1 MRLCGELLRKMERL
15 GLIAGNGRF
24 PILFAQSAKA
34 KGISL
39 IAVAIED
46 EASPEI
52 EKYVEK
58 LYWVGVAR
66 IGKLIKTLKDEQI
79 KKTVMAGGLTKS
91 HIHSKIK
98 HLKLMPDLR
107 TINLWYK
114 KLRDKH
120 DHSILEAVA
129 DELAEDG
136 IQLVSSI
143 EYVKHL
149 MAKKGCL
156 TKKVPSER
164 EMADIEFGW
173 KIAKDI
179 ARMEIGQCIVVKDK
193 IVLAVEAIEGTNET
207 IKRGGTLG
215 RGNVVVIKVSKKDQD
230 LRFDVPTIG
239 LETIDHLKESGV
251 STLAIESKKT
261 LILDK
266 DDTIESANKN
276 KIVII
281 AL

>member
-1 MRLCGELLRKMERL
+1 MQRL

-34 KGISL
+34 KGINI

-58 LYWVGVAR
+58 LYWVGIAR

-79 KKTVMAGGLTKS
+79 EKAVMAGGLTKS
-91 HIHSKIK
+91 HIHSK
-98 HLKLMPDLR
+98 LKLLKFRPDLR
-107 TINLWYK
+107 AINMWYK
-114 KLRDKH
+114 KLRSKH

-129 DELAEDG
+129 AELADDG
-136 IQLVSSI
+136 IELISSI
-143 EYVKHL
+143 DYVRHL

-156 TKKVPSER
+156 TKRVPTER
-164 EMADIEFGW
+164 EMADVEFGW

-179 ARMEIGQCIVVKDK
+179 ARMEIGQCIIVKDK
-193 IVLAVEAIEGTNET
+193 IVLAVEAIEGTNEA
-207 IKRGGTLG
+207 IKRGGKHG
-215 RGNVVVIKVSKKDQD
+215 RGKVVVIKISKKGQD

-239 LETIDHLKESGV
+239 LETINYLKKAGG
-251 STLAIESKKT
+251 STLAIEAAKT

-266 DDTIESANKN
+266 DETIELADKDNIS
-276 KIVII
+276 II

>member
-1 MRLCGELLRKMERL
+1 MERL

-24 PILFAQSAKA
+24 PVLFARSAKA
-34 KGISL
+34 KGVSVV
-39 IAVAIED
+39 AVAIED

-52 EKYVEK
+52 ENYVDK
-58 LYWVGVAR
+58 LHWVGVAR

-79 KKTVMAGGLTKS
+79 EKAVMAGGLTKS
-91 HIHSKIK
+91 HIHSK
-98 HLKLMPDLR
+98 LKLLKFRPDLR

-114 KLRDKH
+114 KLKSKH

-129 DELAEDG
+129 DELAKDG
-136 IQLVSSI
+136 IQLISPISYV
-143 EYVKHL
+143 EYL

-156 TKKVPSER
+156 TERAPTER
-164 EMADIEFGW
+164 EMADVEFGW
-173 KIAKDI
+173 NIAKEI
-179 ARMEIGQCIVVKDK
+179 ARLEIGQCIVVKDK

-207 IKRGGTLG
+207 IKRGGKLG
-215 RGNVVVIKVSKKDQD
+215 RRDVIVIKLSKKDQD

-239 LETIDHLKESGV
+239 PETVNHLKEAGV
-251 STLAIESKKT
+251 STLAIEAEKT

-266 DDTIESANKN
+266 EETIELANKN
-276 KIVII
+276 NISIF

>member
-1 MRLCGELLRKMERL
+1 MERL

-34 KGISL
+34 KGVNL

-58 LYWVGVAR
+58 LYWVGVAK
-66 IGKLIKTLKDEQI
+66 IGKLIKTLKDENI
-79 KKTVMAGGLTKS
+79 DKVVMAGGLTKS
-91 HIHSKIK
+91 HIHSKFK
-98 HLKLMPDLR
+98 HLKLRPDLR
-107 TINLWYK
+107 AINMWYK
-114 KLRDKH
+114 KLRSKH

-129 DELAEDG
+129 EELAEDG
-136 IQLVSSI
+136 IQLISSI
-143 EYVKHL
+143 DYVGHL
-149 MAKKGCL
+149 MAEKGCL
-156 TKKVPSER
+156 TKREPSDR
-164 EMADIEFGW
+164 EASDIEFGW
-173 KIAKDI
+173 KIAKEI
-179 ARMEIGQCIVVKDK
+179 AGMEIGQCIVVKDK

-207 IKRGGTLG
+207 IKRGGKLG
-215 RGNVVVIKVSKKDQD
+215 RSKVVVIKLSKKGQD

-239 LETIDHLKESGV
+239 TETINYLKEAGV
-251 STLAIESKKT
+251 STLAIESGKT

-266 DDTIESANKN
+266 KDTVKLADRN
-276 KIVII
+276 KISII

>member
-1 MRLCGELLRKMERL
+1 MKRL

-34 KGISL
+34 KGINV
-39 IAVAIED
+39 IAVAIKD

-58 LYWVGVAR
+58 LYWVGIAR

-79 KKTVMAGGLTKS
+79 EKTVMAGGLTKS
-91 HIHSKIK
+91 HIHSK
-98 HLKLMPDLR
+98 LKLLKLRPDLR
-107 TINLWYK
+107 AINMWYK
-114 KLRDKH
+114 KLKSKH

-129 DELAEDG
+129 GELADDG
-136 IQLVSSI
+136 IELISSI
-143 EYVKHL
+143 DYVKHL

-156 TKKVPSER
+156 TKKVPTER
-164 EMADIEFGW
+164 EMADVEFGW

-179 ARMEIGQCIVVKDK
+179 ARMEIGQCIIVKDK
-193 IVLAVEAIEGTNET
+193 IVLAVEAIEGTNEA
-207 IKRGGTLG
+207 IRRGGKLG
-215 RGNVVVIKVSKKDQD
+215 RGNVVVIKISKKGQD
-230 LRFDVPTIG
+230 LRFDVPTVG
-239 LETIDHLKESGV
+239 LETIDHLKKSGG
-251 STLAIESKKT
+251 SALAIEAEKT

-266 DDTIESANKN
+266 DETIELADKDNIS
-276 KIVII
+276 IV